1 MAERMSTESMRYV
14 QAVAQT
20 GSFSAAARAYGVT
33 QPALSSG
40 VAKLEER
47 LGDRLFDRS
56 PRGVSPTAFGAR
68 MLPIIDR
75 ALSALDEVSAEAGRL
90 TTSGGE
96 TIRLGVSPLIDP
108 ALVAAAHRAVC
119 HQPETGRERQLLLRE
134 ADLVELHE
142 ALRRGELDLALI
154 PSVAPLPGFEHRIV
168 AAEPV
173 VVVDSTTTADTAPLD
188 LAEIEGRQ
196 LILVPDTCGLTTFT
210 RDLLASREI
219 PVRQYPG
226 EAAGYRVLEDWAR
239 LGLGSAL
246 LPLSK
251 VRTPAASRA
260 LVDGGERVEIF
271 YEAVWRPGSALSG
284 EVADLVARL
293 EEQLHSD

>member
-1 MAERMSTESMRYV
+1 MAERISTEGMRYV

-33 QPALSSG
+33 QPALSTG

-56 PRGVSPTAFGAR
+56 PRGVTPTAFGTR
-68 MLPIIDR
+68 MLPVIDR
-75 ALSALDEVSAEAGRL
+75 ALAALDEVSAEAGRL
-90 TTSGGE
+90 AAPGGE
-96 TIRLGVSPLIDP
+96 PIRMGVSPLIDA
-108 ALVAAAHRAVC
+108 ALVAAAYRVVC
-119 HQPETGRERQLLLRE
+119 SPPAAPAERRLVLRE
-134 ADLVELHE
+134 ANLADLHD

-154 PSVAPLPGFEHRIV
+154 PSVAPLPGFEHRII

-173 VVVDSTTTADTAPLD
+173 VVVDSATSDGTPLELAD
-188 LAEIEGRQ
+188 IEGRQ
-196 LILVPDTCGLTTFT
+196 LILVPDACGLTTFT
-210 RDLLASREI
+210 RDLLAAREI

-226 EAAGYRVLEDWAR
+226 EASGYRVLEDWAR

-251 VRTPAASRA
+251 VGAPGAYRP
-260 LVDGGERVEIF
+260 LVDEGAGVEIF
-271 YEAVWRPGSALSG
+271 YEAVWSPGTAMSTEIA
-284 EVADLVARL
+284 ALVARL
-293 EEQLHSD
+293 EESLPAA

>member
-1 MAERMSTESMRYV
+1 MRYV

-56 PRGVSPTAFGAR
+56 PRGVTTTAFGTR

-75 ALSALDEVSAEAGRL
+75 ALAALDEVSAEASRL
-90 TTSGGE
+90 TAPGGE
-96 TIRLGVSPLIDP
+96 TIRMGVSPLIDP
-108 ALVAAAHRAVC
+108 AMVAAAHQVVC
-119 HQPETGRERQLLLRE
+119 SPPHESPERQLVLRE
-134 ADLVELHE
+134 ANLAELHD

-154 PSVAPLPGFEHRIV
+154 PSVAPLPGFEHRII

-173 VVVDSTTTADTAPLD
+173 VVVDSGTSSGAPPLD
-188 LAEIEGRQ
+188 LAEVEGRQ

-210 RDLLASREI
+210 RDLLAAREI

-251 VRTPAASRA
+251 VSAPSGYRP
-260 LVDGGERVEIF
+260 LVDDGAGVEIF
-271 YEAVWRPGSALSG
+271 YEAVWRPGSAMSAEIG
-284 EVADLVARL
+284 ELVSRL
-293 EEQLHSD
+293 EDRLHAA